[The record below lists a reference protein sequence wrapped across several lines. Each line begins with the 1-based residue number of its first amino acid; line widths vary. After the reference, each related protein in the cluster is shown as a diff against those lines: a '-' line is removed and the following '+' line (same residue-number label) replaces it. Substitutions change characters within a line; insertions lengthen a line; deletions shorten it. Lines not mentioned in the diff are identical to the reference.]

1 MLLRRR
7 LAFSRVLAVVIVV
20 VLVVLAGV
28 GFLLYEN
35 AANTADQVKFSLG
48 FPASYFDAPHY
59 YGLDQG
65 YYRSNGINVTILPGT
80 GGAAAIT
87 SVSTGQVDFALTDAS
102 GLVYSLVNSNVTN
115 VRIVAVMFPK
125 SFFGIIYNKAKISTL
140 SDIQGKTGAA
150 GNPTT
155 TIATKL
161 FLALLKLN
169 NLNISTMTMN
179 YGSQTVVEEYVA
191 TGKSDFAIG
200 GAQDIA
206 GLQAAASKNGIQL
219 GFFPYSQYGI
229 DSYGEVLI
237 TSTSMI
243 QSHSDLVRR
252 FVLATLQ
259 SLTAATLNP
268 AAAVASMEK
277 YQPQLNQTLMLQG
290 FNIDVSCCLQGVS
303 SSTDPLV
310 FGYIDPARMQQTVNT
325 AVQGLGVNKS
335 VNATSFYTD
344 AYTVPP

>member
-1 MLLRRR
+1 
-7 LAFSRVLAVVIVV
+7 V
-20 VLVVLAGV
+20 VLVAVAGASV
-28 GFLLYEN
+28 LLYEGTS
-35 AANTADQVKFSLG
+35 APADQVKFSLG

-65 YYRSNGINVTILPGT
+65 YYERNGINVTILPGT
-80 GGAAAIT
+80 GGAAAIS

-102 GLVYSLVNSNVTN
+102 GLVYSLVSSNVTN
-115 VRIVAVMFPK
+115 VRIVAVIFPK
-125 SFFGIIYNKAKISTL
+125 SFFGIIYNKARISTL
-140 SDIQGKTGAA
+140 SDLVGKTGAA

-169 NLNISTMTMN
+169 GINSSSINMA
-179 YGSQTVVEEYVA
+179 YGSQTVVEQYVA
-191 TGKSDFAIG
+191 TGKADFAIG
-200 GAQDIA
+200 GAQDVA
-206 GLQAAASKNGIQL
+206 GLQAAATKSGIQL
-219 GFFPYSQYGI
+219 GFLPYSQYGI

-268 AAAVASMEK
+268 EAAVASMEK

-290 FNIDVSCCLQGVS
+290 FSIDVSCCLQGVT
-303 SSTDPLV
+303 SSTNPLV
-310 FGYIDPARMQQTVNT
+310 FGYIDPVRMQQTVST
-325 AVQGLGVNKS
+325 AVQGLGLSRS